1 MCDQERYLELHT
13 DIQEQALYEEE
24 EWKRYYQSLSEGFNA
39 VGFVYEQQ
47 YDPSL
52 PTDEDQEL
60 TAALEAAVEK
70 FVAPKELLVPS
81 EMIIPDSNKIN
92 AIIEKTASFV
102 VMQGGQMEIMIK
114 TKQSSNPLFEFL
126 NIDNILYPYYKHM
139 IKMIK
144 SGKYKPKVDNES
156 EDEDDNDDDDD
167 DDNQSYLHPILT
179 VKSQPAECRK
189 PLKMP
194 TVDIQNTTYGDLI
207 RSVKASTARQNAKKI
222 KAKELEASDPKPSIP
237 PFMAQ
242 PVYGPN
248 VPPPPGVEPV
258 TLPPSD
264 QPPPPGTDNAVPLCL
279 PKYDSS
285 DSPENTTGSD
295 YGSQQNDIIPPSP
308 DVQPVIDKMAL
319 YVAKNGI
326 EFEMVVK
333 NKCDPR
339 FEFLNKD
346 HLHHPYYEF
355 KKQLHI
361 KEFEKERKKIEEQKA
376 AQNKGVSFSIKTKT
390 KEQESVSLEKRPVF
404 ACESSEDESEA
415 DVHKQSQTNSPDAE
429 SGEFQSSK
437 KSTEIKAVS
446 EDKMEKPDSSQ
457 EDMTRKLA
465 EEKLKDRLALAAREK
480 LAQATK
486 EKQLQA
492 ERKRK
497 AALFINMLKSSN
509 QLLPHSNNSEN
520 AEGDHLEIG
529 SSGNTPIPSQA
540 SSPQLDTN
548 YQSANS
554 VDYTLDSSSK
564 GEIGRSS
571 SERGNEKSDHQQ
583 QSSSHTRNHQRHSRS
598 PTPPSAYNLPR
609 SRYHNSAVVLPHRS
623 EKSQSSEKRSRSPYS
638 KKVSKSPSRKR
649 SSSKS
654 PSRKGKSSMTKS
666 PSPSK
671 RKHQHSQSRSRSRSP
686 SRYVSNSRQNRRRD
700 WSRSPNYASSHNRS
714 SKLRRHSRSR
724 SPSHPSRSQYTS
736 LGTQSHRREKSR
748 SRSQSRSHRE
758 RSKSPNSKKN
768 NKSPS
773 RKRSHSKSPFRKFK
787 PYSKSPNSKK
797 KHKRSRSRSS
807 SKKRS
812 KSSRL
817 ESEKNSTKLTSKSKS
832 RKDSKDKKSHLS
844 SKSIKKDTLKKKNG
858 DVTDK
863 RKELSKNGGP
873 TIDLTTKS
881 DSLVELS
888 SETENDVN
896 NQLALPNDH
905 KSTQVTVPTKSEPQ
919 VSETILSK
927 VRAMLKASRQAILK
941 EEKECSDV

>member
-1 MCDQERYLELHT
+1 ML
-13 DIQEQALYEEE
+13 
-24 EWKRYYQSLSEGFNA
+24 
-39 VGFVYEQQ
+39 
-47 YDPSL
+47 
-52 PTDEDQEL
+52 
-60 TAALEAAVEK
+60 
-70 FVAPKELLVPS
+70 
-81 EMIIPDSNKIN
+81 
-92 AIIEKTASFV
+92 
-102 VMQGGQMEIMIK
+102 
-114 TKQSSNPLFEFL
+114 
-126 NIDNILYPYYKHM
+126 
-139 IKMIK
+139 
-144 SGKYKPKVDNES
+144 
-156 EDEDDNDDDDD
+156 
-167 DDNQSYLHPILT
+167 
-179 VKSQPAECRK
+179 
-189 PLKMP
+189 
-194 TVDIQNTTYGDLI
+194 
-207 RSVKASTARQNAKKI
+207 KKI

-415 DVHKQSQTNSPDAE
+415 DVHKPSQTNSPDAE

-554 VDYTLDSSSK
+554 VDYTLDSFSK

-583 QSSSHTRNHQRHSRS
+583 QSSSHARNHQRHSRS

-609 SRYHNSAVVLPHRS
+609 SRYHNSAAVLPHRS

-686 SRYVSNSRQNRRRD
+686 SRYVSNNRQNRRRD

-736 LGTQSHRREKSR
+736 LGAQSHRREKSR

-832 RKDSKDKKSHLS
+832 RKDSKDKKFHLS
-844 SKSIKKDTLKKKNG
+844 SKSLKKDTLKKKNG

-881 DSLVELS
+881 DSLIELS